1 MAKTEDVLKELPE
14 YASVTCIGQLLG
26 KSPRRIQQLTQ
37 DGILKT
43 EQPATGGRRMYR
55 TAETVQAYINHVEKR
70 TAEKLAGT
78 TAEELNQRKLEAEV
92 ELKESQGK
100 LHKLKAEIAEG
111 KYVEVEQA
119 EKDLEAYLDV
129 FRRFLLAVPDRVG
142 GILANHVDAPTARVM
157 AQDLRKEIDIMLIR
171 FSDAAEVR
179 KP

>member
-1 MAKTEDVLKELPE
+1 M
-14 YASVTCIGQLLG
+14 
-26 KSPRRIQQLTQ
+26 
-37 DGILKT
+37 
-43 EQPATGGRRMYR
+43 
-55 TAETVQAYINHVEKR
+55 EKR